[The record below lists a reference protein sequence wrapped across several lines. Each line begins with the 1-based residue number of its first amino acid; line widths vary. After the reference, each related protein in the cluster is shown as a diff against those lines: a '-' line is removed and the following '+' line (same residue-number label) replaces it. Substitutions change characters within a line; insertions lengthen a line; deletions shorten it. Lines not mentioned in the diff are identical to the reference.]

1 MNRRVAV
8 LRSIGIVTVSTY
20 IEYALGLLMSVWI
33 ARSLGPSD
41 FGRYAFTV
49 WLCGWLIVCSNH
61 ALTTSSTKFIA
72 EADGMGDP
80 ALASSLASRF
90 SRIQTFS
97 SLVVIGVFA
106 AIAALVSP
114 AEWGTSLLPIMVLVV
129 IAVVAKSNYAVL
141 VAIGKGQERF
151 EPEAVATVAAGIVG
165 MLLVLGAMAMHA
177 DLVTF

>member
-72 EADGMGDP
+72 EADGMGVDFGDC
-80 ALASSLASRF
+80 R
-90 SRIQTFS
+90 Q
-97 SLVVIGVFA
+97 IGQGCG
-106 AIAALVSP
+106 P
-114 AEWGTSLLPIMVLVV
+114 
-129 IAVVAKSNYAVL
+129 
-141 VAIGKGQERF
+141 
-151 EPEAVATVAAGIVG
+151 
-165 MLLVLGAMAMHA
+165 
-177 DLVTF
+177 DLRRRGFV